1 MAGLVHLLKTKGF
14 SYCFKQMKSRFL
26 LNDKQVLNFADM
38 LGLYDYLLK
47 YRYVLERPL
56 QPADVPNP
64 FPNKVWVCWLQ
75 GMEQAPEVV
84 QKCVESIYRHA
95 GGKDRVIV
103 LNEQNLTDYIQMP
116 ADLQE
121 KWKKGIISNTHFS
134 DLLRLALL
142 VEYGGVWIDSTSYL
156 TEDLPDYVENADL
169 FCFKAGPIAKIIAS
183 NWFFVAKPHHGIL
196 EKTRNL
202 LYEYWRKENRLVA
215 YSIFHP
221 FFTMAVE
228 STPAC
233 REAWQRV
240 PSFNDMNAKV
250 LSDELFTPYS
260 PERWKQIRRFSFVHK
275 LSYKYNREEYG
286 KPGTYYAMLMQ
297 GKLEDA
303 PGREKTEGKTA

>member
-84 QKCVESIYRHA
+84 KKCVESIYRHA

-202 LYEYWRKENRLVA
+202 LYEYWKKENRLVA

-260 PERWKQIRRFSFVHK
+260 SERWKQIRRFSFVHK
-275 LSYKYNREEYG
+275 LSYKYDREEYG

-303 PGREKTEGKTA
+303 PGREKAEGKTA

>member
-1 MAGLVHLLKTKGF
+1 MAGLVNLLKTKGL
-14 SYCFKQMKSRFL
+14 SYCYKQVKSRFW
-26 LNDKQVLNFADM
+26 LNDKQVLNFVNM
-38 LGLYDYLLK
+38 LGLYDYLQK
-47 YRYVLERPL
+47 YSYVLEQPL
-56 QPADVPNP
+56 KPAGKPNP
-64 FPNKVWVCWLQ
+64 FPDKVWVCWLQ
-75 GMEQAPEVV
+75 GMEQAPAVV
-84 QKCVESIYRHA
+84 KKCVETIYRHA
-95 GGKDRVIV
+95 GGEDRVIV
-103 LNEQNLTDYIQMP
+103 LSEQNMSDYIQMP
-116 ADLQE
+116 VDLLE

-156 TEDLPDYVENADL
+156 TEDLPDDVVEADL

-183 NWFFVAKPHHGIL
+183 NWFFAAKPHHEVL

-202 LYEYWRKENRLVA
+202 LYEYWRKENKLVA

-233 REAWQRV
+233 REAWQQV

-260 PERWKQIRRFSFVHK
+260 PERWKQICRFSFVHK
-275 LSYKYNREEYG
+275 LSYKYGEEEYR
-286 KPGTYYAMLMQ
+286 KPGTFYAMLLQ
-297 GKLEDA
+297 DKLKNLWA
-303 PGREKTEGKTA
+303 WR

>member
-56 QPADVPNP
+56 QSADVPNP

-84 QKCVESIYRHA
+84 KKCVESIYRHA

-260 PERWKQIRRFSFVHK
+260 SERWKQIRRFSFVHK
-275 LSYKYNREEYG
+275 LSYKYDREEYG

-303 PGREKTEGKTA
+303 PGREKAEGKTA

>member
-84 QKCVESIYRHA
+84 KKCVESIYRHA

-116 ADLQE
+116 ADLQK

-233 REAWQRV
+233 REDWQRV

-260 PERWKQIRRFSFVHK
+260 SERWKQIRRFSFVHK
-275 LSYKYNREEYG
+275 LSYKYDREEYG

-303 PGREKTEGKTA
+303 PGREKAEGKTV

>member
-1 MAGLVHLLKTKGF
+1 MAGLIKLLRTKGF
-14 SYCFKQMKSRFL
+14 SYCCKQIKSRL
-26 LNDKQVLNFADM
+26 WLNDKQVLNFADM

-47 YRYVLERPL
+47 YKYVLEQPL
-56 QPADVPNP
+56 QLADVPNR
-64 FPNKVWVCWLQ
+64 FPDKVWVCWLQ
-75 GMEQAPEVV
+75 GMEKAPDVV
-84 QKCVESIYRHA
+84 KKCVETIYKHA
-95 GGKDRVIV
+95 GGKDKVVV
-103 LNEQNLTDYIQMP
+103 LSEQNISGYIEMP
-116 ADLQE
+116 ADLLE

-142 VEYGGVWIDSTSYL
+142 VEYGGIWIDSTSYL
-156 TEDLPDYVENADL
+156 TEDLPDFVVNADL

-183 NWFFVAKPHHGIL
+183 NWFFAAKPHHEIL

-233 REAWQRV
+233 REAWQGV
-240 PSFNDMNAKV
+240 PAFNDMNAKV
-250 LSDELFTPYS
+250 LSDELFRPYS

-275 LSYKYNREEYG
+275 LSYKFSEEDYR

-297 GKLEDA
+297 DKLEDV
-303 PGREKTEGKTA
+303 RT

>member
-1 MAGLVHLLKTKGF
+1 MAGLIKLLRTKGF
-14 SYCFKQMKSRFL
+14 SYCCKQIKSRL
-26 LNDKQVLNFADM
+26 WLNDKQVLNFADM

-47 YRYVLERPL
+47 YKYVLEQPL
-56 QPADVPNP
+56 QLADVPNR
-64 FPNKVWVCWLQ
+64 FPDKVWVCWLQ
-75 GMEQAPEVV
+75 GMEKAPDVV
-84 QKCVESIYRHA
+84 KKCVETIYKHA
-95 GGKDRVIV
+95 GGKDKVVV
-103 LNEQNLTDYIQMP
+103 LSEQNISDYIEMP
-116 ADLQE
+116 ADLLE

-142 VEYGGVWIDSTSYL
+142 VEYGGIWIDSTSYL
-156 TEDLPDYVENADL
+156 TEDLPDFVVNADL

-183 NWFFVAKPHHGIL
+183 NWFFAAKPHHEIL

-233 REAWQRV
+233 REAWQGV
-240 PSFNDMNAKV
+240 PAFNDMNAKV
-250 LSDELFTPYS
+250 LSDELFRPYS

-275 LSYKYNREEYG
+275 LSYKFSEEDYR

-297 GKLEDA
+297 DKLEDV
-303 PGREKTEGKTA
+303 RT

>member
-1 MAGLVHLLKTKGF
+1 MAGLIKLLRTKGF
-14 SYCFKQMKSRFL
+14 SYCCKQIKSRL
-26 LNDKQVLNFADM
+26 WLNDKQVLNFADM

-47 YRYVLERPL
+47 YKYVLEQPL
-56 QPADVPNP
+56 QLADVPNR
-64 FPNKVWVCWLQ
+64 FPDKVWVCWLQ
-75 GMEQAPEVV
+75 GMEKAPDVV
-84 QKCVESIYRHA
+84 KKCVETIYKHA
-95 GGKDRVIV
+95 GGKDKVVV
-103 LNEQNLTDYIQMP
+103 LSEQNISDYIEMP
-116 ADLQE
+116 ADLLE

-142 VEYGGVWIDSTSYL
+142 VEYGGIWIDSTGYL
-156 TEDLPDYVENADL
+156 TEDLPDFVVNADL

-183 NWFFVAKPHHGIL
+183 NWFFAAKPHHEIL

-233 REAWQRV
+233 REAWQGV
-240 PSFNDMNAKV
+240 PAFNDMNAKV
-250 LSDELFTPYS
+250 LSDELFRPYS

-275 LSYKYNREEYG
+275 LSYKFSEEDYR

-297 GKLEDA
+297 DKLEDV
-303 PGREKTEGKTA
+303 RT

>member
-260 PERWKQIRRFSFVHK
+260 SERWKQIRRFSFVHK
-275 LSYKYNREEYG
+275 LSYKYDREEYG

-303 PGREKTEGKTA
+303 PGREKAEGKTA